1 MKLKTT
7 SNGNRCIADD
17 DDDDDDVAQHVCSA
31 HGIWLVYEHMN
42 RLFTPF
48 CNVNYA
54 FILATLK
61 PFVLCHLFIAFCA
74 FACVHLYRACKRLN
88 NRLDVRIN
96 SMHLHRRISNQY
108 HFQVPSKIII
118 HIFHYIK
125 QCDVHSVLL
134 HTSNN
139 LSVKFSL
146 EVCLYSYGNMKHSN
160 TLNK

>member
-7 SNGNRCIADD
+7 SNGNRCTADD
-17 DDDDDDVAQHVCSA
+17 DDDDDNDDVAQHVCSA
-31 HGIWLVYEHMN
+31 HGNWLVYEHMN

-61 PFVLCHLFIAFCA
+61 PFVLCHLFIAFYA
-74 FACVHLYRACKRLN
+74 LACVYLYRACKRLN
-88 NRLDVRIN
+88 NRLDVRIY
-96 SMHLHRRISNQY
+96 SMHLHGRISNQY
-108 HFQVPSKIII
+108 NFQVPSKIII
-118 HIFHYIK
+118 HIFHYII

-139 LSVKFSL
+139 LSVKFSI
-146 EVCLYSYGNMKHSN
+146 EVCLYSCYYALQHSQ
-160 TLNK
+160 